1 MTRCASNG
9 TAPHIACEMFKLATG
24 VDMLH
29 VPYKGSSPG
38 TPAQLKTLVQKE
50 VVRWKGV
57 ISAAKITAD

>member
-9 TAPHIACEMFKLATG
+9 TAPHIAGEMFKLATG

-38 TPAQLKTLVQKE
+38 TPAQLKTLEQKE
-50 VVRWKGV
+50 VVR
-57 ISAAKITAD
+57 